1 MVPSTFVFSAATRGF
16 PRNIFQQ
23 YCFILLIVTPAIGSS
38 AEVIAPV
45 AKSVVHAD
53 ARSGRLIR
61 ATVVT
66 RPAAS
71 APEAAKMAEIID
83 KVAAEQGIEPPL
95 AQSIARAESNYDPF
109 AVSSKGAQ
117 GLMQLEPA
125 TARRFGVS
133 NSFDPEENVRGGVKY
148 LKFLLDYYQ
157 GDYTKAVAAYNA
169 GEKAVDRYRGTPPYA
184 ETREYVARVSKNL
197 KSARQKA
204 SRNTGDNTEG
214 SKITPGGAETY
225 RPIQASVGSDGQ
237 IYYRT
242 P

>member
-1 MVPSTFVFSAATRGF
+1 M
-16 PRNIFQQ
+16 
-23 YCFILLIVTPAIGSS
+23 PALGSS

-53 ARSGRLIR
+53 THSGRLIR
-61 ATVVT
+61 ATVVA
-66 RPAAS
+66 RPATP
-71 APEAAKMAEIID
+71 APEAAEMAGIID
-83 KVAAEQGIEPPL
+83 KIAAEQGVEAPL
-95 AQSIARAESNYDPF
+95 AQSVARAESNYDPF
-109 AVSSKGAQ
+109 AISPKGAQ
-117 GLMQLEPA
+117 GLMQLEPS

-184 ETREYVARVSKNL
+184 ETRDYVARVSKNL
-197 KSARQKA
+197 KTARQKA
-204 SRNTGDNTEG
+204 SQNTGDNTG

>member
-1 MVPSTFVFSAATRGF
+1 M
-16 PRNIFQQ
+16 
-23 YCFILLIVTPAIGSS
+23 PALGSS

-61 ATVVT
+61 STVT
-66 RPAAS
+66 ARPAAPMP
-71 APEAAKMAEIID
+71 APAEMAEMID
-83 KVAAEQGIEPPL
+83 KVAAEQGVEAPL
-95 AQSIARAESNYDPF
+95 AQSVARAESNYDPF
-109 AVSSKGAQ
+109 AVSPKGAQ

-169 GEKAVDRYRGTPPYA
+169 GEKAVDRYKGTPPYA
-184 ETREYVARVSKNL
+184 ETRNYVDRVSRNL
-197 KSARQKA
+197 KSAREKA
-204 SRNTGDNTEG
+204 SRNTGNKVTVAP
-214 SKITPGGAETY
+214 TETY
-225 RPIQASVGSDGQ
+225 RPIQASVGSDGR